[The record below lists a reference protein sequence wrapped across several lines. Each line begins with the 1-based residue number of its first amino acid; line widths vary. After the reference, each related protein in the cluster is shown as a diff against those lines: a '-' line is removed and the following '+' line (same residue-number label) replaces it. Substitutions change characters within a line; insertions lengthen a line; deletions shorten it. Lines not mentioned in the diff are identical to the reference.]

1 MKVQV
6 NIKDIQTV
14 NEFNFYWNTED
25 YLNLLKAYD
34 FPDADLCKKEEYL
47 DLLFMAITDFEPH
60 EAAEIL
66 LKYKLSEELNE
77 GQIQSLSHEML
88 KDKVAEEYAEPALHF
103 DLFNVN
109 QLLYKAYNGIFPNT
123 EASIINLEIDLEPN
137 SEVEVDK
144 ELLIK
149 ALGSG
154 LKENN
159 LIKRL
164 FEEQLIGNE
173 VFTDAAKTIW
183 KMNKIKENSFELIT
197 SKYWLDSK
205 DFSSFSFEAEIL
217 TFEE

>member
-1 MKVQV
+1 
-6 NIKDIQTV
+6 
-14 NEFNFYWNTED
+14 
-25 YLNLLKAYD
+25 
-34 FPDADLCKKEEYL
+34 
-47 DLLFMAITDFEPH
+47 
-60 EAAEIL
+60 
-66 LKYKLSEELNE
+66 
-77 GQIQSLSHEML
+77 L

-205 DFSSFSFEAEIL
+205 DFSSFHLRQRFLLLKNS
-217 TFEE
+217 